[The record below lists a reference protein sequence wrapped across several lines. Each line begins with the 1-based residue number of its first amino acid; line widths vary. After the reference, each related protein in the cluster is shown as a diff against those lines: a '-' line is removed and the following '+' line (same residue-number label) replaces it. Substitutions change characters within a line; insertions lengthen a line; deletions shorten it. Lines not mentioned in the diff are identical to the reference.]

1 MMRLLCVFFLCL
13 LSGLASAEVKL
24 HASVDRQQF
33 SMGETLQLTLEV
45 SGVTLAGKPDLS
57 PLQPLFKVLDS
68 QQINR
73 LVTVDG
79 VAHTITRWVIT
90 LAPRQ
95 TGFVVIPPLKLG
107 QALSTPITLHVT
119 EAQTPSDAPG
129 KLAPVFIDAS
139 LDRDSVYVQAQVIL
153 TLRIYHSVTLFD
165 DSALTPL
172 QTPDARVEQ
181 LGKPITYEK
190 LVNGLRHGVI
200 EVRYGIFPLRSGTLE
215 LPAQVFSATLVERN
229 NPDQFN
235 PFGPRSGRSVRVTS
249 PTIPLQ
255 VKAKPADYPS
265 DAPWLPASAL
275 TLSET
280 WTPEPEQV
288 HVGDSLTRQLVLRA
302 EGLSSTQLPPLPATQ
317 GSDLRHY
324 SDQPKLSNETT
335 ELGLIGSRE
344 QSEALVPNRAGQ
356 VQIPAV
362 EIVWWNTQTDSLE
375 RTHLPARSFAVASN
389 PQLEMVLPPVIQA
402 APSSRLWPWQLS
414 SALLACT
421 TLLGFGLWWHAR
433 RQPAI
438 QRAVLN
444 GPSTRSLL
452 DDLKRACLAHD
463 PQATRHALD
472 AWARSHPETL
482 ADMAARHVPLSDA
495 LDGLNGVLY
504 SETEQ
509 TWNGEALWKAIRDL
523 PEPRPSGDQA
533 TDTALPPLYPR

>member
-1 MMRLLCVFFLCL
+1 MMRLLCVFFFCL
-13 LSGLASAEVKL
+13 LSGLASAEARL

-45 SGVTLAGKPDLS
+45 AGVTLAGKPDLA
-57 PLQPLFKVLDS
+57 PLHPLFKVLDS
-68 QQINR
+68 QQVNR

-79 VAHTITRWVIT
+79 VAHTITRWIIT

-107 QALSTPITLHVT
+107 EVWSTPITLHVT
-119 EAQTPSDAPG
+119 PAQAPTDAPG
-129 KLAPVFIDAS
+129 KLSPVFIDAS
-139 LDRDSVYVQAQVIL
+139 LDRDSAYVQAQVVL

-172 QTPDARVEQ
+172 QTPEARVEQ

-190 LVNGLRHGVI
+190 MINGVRHGVI
-200 EVRYGIFPLRSGTLE
+200 EIRYAIFPLRSGDIE

-249 PTIPLQ
+249 PVIPLT

-288 HVGDSLTRQLVLRA
+288 SVGDSLTRQRVLRV

-317 GSDLRHY
+317 SADLRHY
-324 SDQPKLSNETT
+324 PDQPKLSNETT
-335 ELGLIGSRE
+335 EQGLIGSRE

-356 VQIPAV
+356 VQVPAV
-362 EIVWWNTQTDSLE
+362 EVVWWNTQTDSLE
-375 RTHLPARSFAVASN
+375 RTRLPARSFAVASN
-389 PQLEMVLPPVIQA
+389 PQLDLALPPL
-402 APSSRLWPWQLS
+402 APSVPNQALWPWQLS

-438 QRAVLN
+438 QRATLP
-444 GPSTRSLL
+444 GPSARSLL
-452 DDLKRACLAHD
+452 DDLKRACLADD

-472 AWARSHPETL
+472 AWARAHPETL
-482 ADMAARHVPLSDA
+482 AAMAARHVPLSDA

-523 PEPRPSGDQA
+523 PEPQRSGAQA